1 MLPGQPPRGLQID
14 TISQRQGSNVFSGDG
29 LYVCDDIP
37 AEASDK
43 AKRVNEFLEGELQ
56 VK

>member
-1 MLPGQPPRGLQID
+1 MLPGQPQRVLQID
-14 TISQRQGSNVFSGDG
+14 TISQKQGSSVFSGDG

-43 AKRVNEFLEGELQ
+43 AKRVNDFLEGEL
-56 VK
+56 KIK

>member
-1 MLPGQPPRGLQID
+1 MLQID
-14 TISQRQGSNVFSGDG
+14 TISQKQGSSVFSGDG

-43 AKRVNEFLEGELQ
+43 AKRVNDFLEGEL
-56 VK
+56 KIK